1 MLPLGTFIR
10 KQVIQSSAILLTP
23 YCMFRKNQMLDTNLI
38 KDITQFT
45 LSILLLHF
53 NKAEVPL
60 LGPMSLLTM

>member
-1 MLPLGTFIR
+1 M
-10 KQVIQSSAILLTP
+10 LLTP
-23 YCMFRKNQMLDTNLI
+23 YSMFRTNQMLDTNLI